1 MSKIELHVT
10 GNGTARCS
18 NYNPPNLL
26 PVTLYANAYEGEYL
40 RDIYAMSE
48 YAGSV
53 ALATV
58 SIQTFTYNDEWGHLD
73 IYIEFSGQTPPEPP
87 EPQPGGLN
95 WLIPVLA
102 KKARERCRY

>member
-10 GNGTARCS
+10 GNGSARCS

-26 PVTLYANAYEGEYL
+26 PITIYAEAYEGDYL
-40 RDIYAMSE
+40 VDMYAMSE

-53 ALATV
+53 ALETT
-58 SIQTFTYNDEWGHLD
+58 SQQTIIYNDEWGHLD
-73 IYIEFSGQTPPEPP
+73 IYVVFSGETPPEPP
-87 EPQPGGLN
+87 GPQPGGLN

-102 KKARERCRY
+102 KKVRERQKY